1 MLSRRLIVLTTLALA
16 VALPAAAQ
24 AKLPSP
30 KTKTIVFGKSIAG
43 VKLGMSLDAAK
54 AAWGSGSTCVESSGA
69 TVTTNS
75 CSWNDK
81 KNGRTGF
88 TATNGKITS
97 VSVNAPIVDA
107 LKGISRLTGPITA
120 YRTAKGIA
128 IGSTIKALRK
138 AYPKTKDGAADT
150 LVIFSGKITTSFIVY
165 KGKKISGITINAAPV
180 L

>member
-1 MLSRRLIVLTTLALA
+1 MLTRRLIVLTTLVLA
-16 VALPAAAQ
+16 AALPPAAH
-24 AKLPSP
+24 AKLPTS
-30 KTKTIVFGKSIAG
+30 KTKTVVFGKSIAG

-54 AAWGSGSTCVESSGA
+54 TAWGPGSTCVQSSGA

-75 CSWNDK
+75 CSWSDK
-81 KNGRTGF
+81 KNGRAGF

-165 KGKKISGITINAAPV
+165 KGKQISGITINAAPV